1 MKRVLSV
8 LLMLV
13 MLLAAIPAMAQLT
26 DEPVTLTIAALRH
39 NSDSSTSFDEKAFS
53 ILAEEETGIH
63 INWIEIISGEES
75 EKMAVLLAG
84 DHPDAYMSVLTDAM
98 IVENPD
104 LFLPLND
111 KLEEYCP
118 NVMKLFEQ
126 VDGWKKFLTYPDGN
140 IYGMP
145 AFIWQDINEAV
156 SSLPWINKAWLDKL
170 GVEVPKTLTELYDVL
185 VLFRD
190 NDMDGDGDATNEIP
204 LNYCANNGF
213 CNIMK
218 FAFPWGI
225 TGYYNI
231 ENGKIVPTVNTP
243 AFREFLEFYHKLGE
257 EGLFNVEGFSNTN
270 EQYVAQMD
278 SMICGMF
285 MGWSAGNVITGKEK
299 QDQFMALEPVA
310 AEGYTAMLSAT
321 SPICAKRNGFVV
333 SADSK
338 NWELALKWWD
348 YLSSSQDMA
357 YLVHRGPEGLAYY
370 VDEETGKRY
379 SRSPSDEELKA
390 AGYEKYIGKVGTS
403 AFSASLGAYSSS
415 PLMLEPIYTKNA
427 RRAFLAEYPQYLPK
441 ETMSKGIIPA
451 DKNEEF
457 MFMTEGLEDAIKAF
471 VASSIMDGVTDDSWN
486 AFIASLNTLGYDYYL
501 QFYQDYYDGK
511 FN

>member
-39 NSDSSTSFDEKAFS
+39 NSVSSASFDEKA
-53 ILAEEETGIH
+53 

-190 NDMDGDGDATNEIP
+190 NDMDGDGDMQYHEVRVP
-204 LNYCANNGF
+204 L
-213 CNIMK
+213 
-218 FAFPWGI
+218 
-225 TGYYNI
+225 GYYRI
-231 ENGKIVPTVNTP
+231 
-243 AFREFLEFYHKLGE
+243 
-257 EGLFNVEGFSNTN
+257 
-270 EQYVAQMD
+270 
-278 SMICGMF
+278 
-285 MGWSAGNVITGKEK
+285 
-299 QDQFMALEPVA
+299 
-310 AEGYTAMLSAT
+310 
-321 SPICAKRNGFVV
+321 
-333 SADSK
+333 
-338 NWELALKWWD
+338 
-348 YLSSSQDMA
+348 
-357 YLVHRGPEGLAYY
+357 
-370 VDEETGKRY
+370 
-379 SRSPSDEELKA
+379 
-390 AGYEKYIGKVGTS
+390 
-403 AFSASLGAYSSS
+403 
-415 PLMLEPIYTKNA
+415 
-427 RRAFLAEYPQYLPK
+427 
-441 ETMSKGIIPA
+441 
-451 DKNEEF
+451 
-457 MFMTEGLEDAIKAF
+457 
-471 VASSIMDGVTDDSWN
+471 
-486 AFIASLNTLGYDYYL
+486 L
-501 QFYQDYYDGK
+501 QH
-511 FN
+511 